1 MTSKEKMT
9 EYQVKQLLED
19 VETILRLQDK
29 HEEHIRDKKYR
40 GALREVKDK
49 CLLSIMTKSEYESFY
64 SHGGH
69 YKSYHYFISYAS
81 PSSNPLGI
89 EDIDNSQVNFTAFN
103 FTRGSFESQKKQEG
117 VSFHSFYAFQA
128 DFFNQVYEVL
138 KPYIVHRV
146 RKLYNENGTEEEHY
160 NFLQNRFSI
169 KYESLLL
176 VYDAITDI
184 YRKYQIESKNYLK

>member
-29 HEEHIRDKKYR
+29 HEEHIKDKKYR
-40 GALREVKDK
+40 GALRQVKDK

-64 SHGGH
+64 SDGGQ

-81 PSSNPLGI
+81 PSGNPLGI

-103 FTRGSFESQKKQEG
+103 FTRGFESERKKEG

-138 KPYIVHRV
+138 KPYIVNKV
-146 RKLYNENGTEEEHY
+146 RRLYNENGTEEEHY
-160 NFLQNRFSI
+160 NFIQNRFSI

-184 YRKYQIESKNYLK
+184 YTKYQIESKNYLK

>member
-9 EYQVKQLLED
+9 EYQVKQLLAD

-29 HEEHIRDKKYR
+29 HEEHIKDKKYR
-40 GALREVKDK
+40 GALRQVKDK

-64 SHGGH
+64 SDGGQ
-69 YKSYHYFISYAS
+69 YKSYHYFISYAT
-81 PSSNPLGI
+81 PSGIPLGI
-89 EDIDNSQVNFTAFN
+89 EDIDNSQVNFTAFVP
-103 FTRGSFESQKKQEG
+103 ESYERKKEG
-117 VSFHSFYAFQA
+117 VSFHSFYAFHA

-138 KPYIVHRV
+138 KPYIVNKV
-146 RKLYNENGTEEEHY
+146 RRLYNENGTEEEHY
-160 NFLQNRFSI
+160 NFIQNRFSI

-176 VYDAITDI
+176 VYDAVTDI